1 MKFSEFETASD
12 KGARVYKKK
21 QADKA
26 KLKKQREWV
35 RNNGSNKDEESV
47 KVDVLTAVV
56 KLLARSDDKAIK
68 ITTIKTDTL

>member
-12 KGARVYKKK
+12 KAARVYKKK

-26 KLKKQREWV
+26 KLKKQRELV
-35 RNNGSNKDEESV
+35 RNCGNNKDEESV
-47 KVDVLTAVV
+47 KAGVLTAIS
-56 KLLARSDDKAIK
+56 KLLAHSDDKSIK

>member
-26 KLKKQREWV
+26 KLKKQRELV
-35 RNNGSNKDEESV
+35 RNSSSNKDEESV
-47 KVDVLTAVV
+47 KADVLTAINR
-56 KLLARSDDKAIK
+56 LLAHSDDKSIK

>member
-1 MKFSEFETASD
+1 MKYSEFETASD

-21 QADKA
+21 QADKE

-35 RNNGSNKDEESV
+35 RNSGSNKDEESV
-47 KVDVLTAVV
+47 KADVLTAINR
-56 KLLARSDDKAIK
+56 LLAHSDDKAIK

>member
-1 MKFSEFETASD
+1 MKYSEFETASD

-21 QADKA
+21 QADKE

-35 RNNGSNKDEESV
+35 RNSGSNKDEESV
-47 KVDVLTAVV
+47 KADVLTAIN
-56 KLLARSDDKAIK
+56 KLLAYSDDKSIK

>member
-21 QADKA
+21 QADKE

-35 RNNGSNKDEESV
+35 RNSGSNKDEESV
-47 KVDVLTAVV
+47 KADVLTAIN
-56 KLLARSDDKAIK
+56 KLLAYSDDKSIK

>member
-12 KGARVYKKK
+12 KAARVYKKK

-26 KLKKQREWV
+26 KLKKQRELV
-35 RNNGSNKDEESV
+35 RNNSHTKDDQNI
-47 KVDVLTAVV
+47 KTDVLTAIN
-56 KLLARSDDKAIK
+56 KLLAHSDDKSIK

>member
-21 QADKA
+21 QADKE

-35 RNNGSNKDEESV
+35 RNSGSNKDEESV
-47 KVDVLTAVV
+47 KANVLTAIN
-56 KLLARSDDKAIK
+56 KLLAHSDDKSIK

>member
-21 QADKA
+21 QLDKE

-35 RNNGSNKDEESV
+35 RNSGSNKDEESV
-47 KVDVLTAVV
+47 KADVLTAIN
-56 KLLARSDDKAIK
+56 KLLAYSDDKSIK

>member
-21 QADKA
+21 QADKE
-26 KLKKQREWV
+26 KLKKQRETV
-35 RNNGSNKDEESV
+35 RNSGSNKDEESV
-47 KVDVLTAVV
+47 KADVLTAIN
-56 KLLARSDDKAIK
+56 KLLAHSDDKSIK

>member
-21 QADKA
+21 QADKE

-35 RNNGSNKDEESV
+35 RNSSGNKDEESV
-47 KVDVLTAVV
+47 KADVLTAID
-56 KLLARSDDKAIK
+56 KLLSYSDDKSIK
-68 ITTIKTDTL
+68 ITTIKADTL